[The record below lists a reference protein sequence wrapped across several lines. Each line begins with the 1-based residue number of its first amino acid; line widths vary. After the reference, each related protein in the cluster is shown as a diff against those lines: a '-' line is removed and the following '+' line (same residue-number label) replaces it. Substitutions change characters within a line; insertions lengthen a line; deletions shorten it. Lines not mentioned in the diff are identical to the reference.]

1 MLICISSGRK
11 TLLDEKEDMYERYAA
26 LFSLRNRG
34 GKEAVRAII
43 SALGCQSALLKH
55 EVM

>member
-11 TLLDEKEDMYERYAA
+11 TLLDEKEEMYERYAA